1 MELTHVFFPPPSEK
15 DKGGFPFDLDDFAE
29 KVVSKMAQKLNTQ
42 KTSSSSAGTVNPA
55 QSTTSSNASNLL
67 EYLDKSSDFEIII
80 EENSWILR
88 CYSFT
93 EFLSSPVFFSPSFCR
108 PLGGISESLAT
119 GLHLSEEVYQQLI
132 TGKCEKWYHQKE
144 AFGKHL
150 SSKTHSNAT
159 NFMKLVKQGK
169 SREVLV
175 TKNQLRPALGIV
187 KTKSA
192 AIQYEE
198 RIAEH
203 HAAGADVG
211 DFDHS
216 SKLFSMLTAASAY
229 IDKKT
234 SVFLS
239 TPLPSMGMPPHFY
252 VTADKLKNH
261 QATNQITVICPVVNG
276 CREGIVLNAREVYTS
291 SDGTGG
297 THGEQAKP
305 IYPGLEKNVGLKGEH
320 LLQVQG
326 RVMDSQ
332 YVSVPFIDGM
342 NEPHYAVI

>member
-1 MELTHVFFPPPSEK
+1 
-15 DKGGFPFDLDDFAE
+15 
-29 KVVSKMAQKLNTQ
+29 MAQKLNPQ
-42 KTSSSSAGTVNPA
+42 KTSSSSAATANPA
-55 QSTTSSNASNLL
+55 QSTASSNAINLL
-67 EYLDKSSDFEIII
+67 EYLDESSDFELII
-80 EENSWILR
+80 EENSRILR
-88 CYSFT
+88 CYSCT
-93 EFLSSPVFFSPSFCR
+93 EFLSSPVSFSPSFRR
-108 PLGGISESLAT
+108 PSGGISGSLAA

-132 TGKCEKWYHQKE
+132 AGKCEKWYHQKE

-169 SREVLV
+169 SREVPV
-175 TKNQLRPALGIV
+175 TKNQLRAALGIV

-198 RIAEH
+198 RIAEL

-211 DFDHS
+211 DFGHS
-216 SKLFSMLTAASAY
+216 RKLFPAMLSAACAY

-234 SVFLS
+234 SIFLS
-239 TPLPSMGMPPHFY
+239 TPLPSTGMPPHFY
-252 VTADKLKNH
+252 VTADKSTNH
-261 QATNQITVICPVVNG
+261 RATNQVTVICPVVNG
-276 CREGIVLNAREVYTS
+276 CREGIVLDAREVYTS

-297 THGEQAKP
+297 TGGELAKS
-305 IYPGLEKNVGLKGEH
+305 IYLDLEKNVGLKGEH

-326 RVMDSQ
+326 RVMDGQ
-332 YVSVPFIDGM
+332 YVNAPFINGM